1 VPVTSSAL
9 EFDVSGM
16 TCGSCAARIERAL
29 RRQPGVSEANVNL
42 ATERASV
49 SLDLASP
56 ADAGQL
62 VATVEHLGYG
72 LRQRRGRP
80 PARTRA
86 DDDRGG
92 DDRRHGGESVG
103 GRDARW
109 ALRLAV
115 AVPLTAVIL
124 ILSLVW
130 PHAGWARWT
139 VAGLAVPVQFWAGW
153 PFLVG
158 AAIRAR
164 AWTASMDTLVAVGT
178 LTAFV
183 FSTAELLLGP
193 GVQAHDHGP
202 DPIGT
207 PSAFGT
213 HLHYDMAAVIITF
226 LLLGRW
232 LEARATRRASG
243 AVRALLELAPQEAFV
258 VDAAAPAGGRVVPA
272 STVQV
277 GAVVRVRPGEKI
289 PVDGRVVDGTSAV
302 DESMLTGESVPVDK
316 GPGDQVTR
324 ATLNGRGVLTV
335 EANAVGSATVL
346 AGIIRLVEA
355 AQGSKAP
362 VQRLAD
368 RVAGIFV
375 PVVLVLAAATFTG
388 WWAVAHEPFV
398 GLLAAVSVLIVA
410 CPCALGLAT
419 PLAIMVGTGRGASLG
434 VLIKGGEVLE
444 RSRAIDTVV
453 IDKTGTLTTGRMAL
467 CDVVTTGDLPVDEL
481 LLLAAGA
488 EAGSEHPLGQA
499 IVEAARCQLGE
510 RRLPVADGFEAVPGH
525 GVRATVDGHA
535 VTIGRSLLLEQQGI
549 GIPAELAERA
559 ALEEQAGRT
568 TVLVARDG
576 RPVGALA
583 VADTVKPGASSAVA
597 DLSGMGLGVTM
608 VTGDNPRTAQAIA
621 GELGIDRVLAAVVP
635 GAKAAEIRRLQDRG
649 SVVAMVGDGINDAP
663 ALVQADLGMAIGCG
677 ADVAIESSDVV
688 LLSAD
693 LAGVA
698 TAIRLAQR
706 TYGTILQNLGWAFG
720 YNAAALPL
728 AAVGLLN
735 PVLAAAAMGLSSVS
749 VAANS
754 LRLRRFGRG
763 SSSRSSPDRERRRQ
777 VNGVRPGSLPAAWVA
792 PLVLLALLIGGVRVL
807 TAPGPRVDRTVYLE
821 VSGAGYRPAEVTVAN
836 GERVRF
842 VVHNAGSETSDAAI
856 APTADRS
863 ATPER
868 LVVRAGATA
877 SVTHRVRGPGPLSIG
892 CPAGARACPAR
903 PAVVIV
909 S

>member
-1 VPVTSSAL
+1 V
-9 EFDVSGM
+9 
-16 TCGSCAARIERAL
+16 
-29 RRQPGVSEANVNL
+29 
-42 ATERASV
+42 
-49 SLDLASP
+49 
-56 ADAGQL
+56 
-62 VATVEHLGYG
+62 
-72 LRQRRGRP
+72 
-80 PARTRA
+80 RT
-86 DDDRGG
+86 
-92 DDRRHGGESVG
+92 
-103 GRDARW
+103 
-109 ALRLAV
+109 
-115 AVPLTAVIL
+115 
-124 ILSLVW
+124 
-130 PHAGWARWT
+130 
-139 VAGLAVPVQFWAGW
+139 
-153 PFLVG
+153 
-158 AAIRAR
+158 
-164 AWTASMDTLVAVGT
+164 
-178 LTAFV
+178 
-183 FSTAELLLGP
+183 
-193 GVQAHDHGP
+193 
-202 DPIGT
+202 
-207 PSAFGT
+207 
-213 HLHYDMAAVIITF
+213 
-226 LLLGRW
+226 
-232 LEARATRRASG
+232 
-243 AVRALLELAPQEAFV
+243 LLELAPQEAFLI
-258 VDAAAPAGGRVVPA
+258 DAAAPGGGRVVPA
-272 STVQV
+272 SAVQV

-316 GPGDQVTR
+316 GPGDQVTG
-324 ATLNGRGVLTV
+324 ATLNGRGMLTV
-335 EANAVGSATVL
+335 EATAVGSATVL

-375 PVVLVLAAATFTG
+375 PVVLALAAATFSG

-419 PLAIMVGTGRGASLG
+419 PLAIMVGTGRGASMG

-453 IDKTGTLTTGRMAL
+453 LDKTGTLTSGRMAL

-488 EAGSEHPLGQA
+488 EAGSEHPVGQA
-499 IVEAARCQLGE
+499 IVEAARCRLGE
-510 RRLPVADGFEAVPGH
+510 RPLPVADAFEAVPGH
-525 GVRATVDGHA
+525 GVRATVDGHL
-535 VTIGRSLLLEQQGI
+535 VTIGRPLLLEQQGI

-559 ALEEQAGRT
+559 AVEEQAGRT

-583 VADTVKPGASSAVA
+583 VADTVKPGASSVVA
-597 DLSGMGLGVTM
+597 ELSGMGLGVVM
-608 VTGDNPRTAQAIA
+608 VTGDNPGTAHAVA
-621 GELGIDRVLAAVVP
+621 RELGIDRVLAAVVP
-635 GAKAAEIRRLQDRG
+635 GAKAAEIRRLQERG

-663 ALVQADLGMAIGCG
+663 ALAQADLGMAIGCG
-677 ADVAIESSDVV
+677 ADVAIESSDIV

-763 SSSRSSPDRERRRQ
+763 RSSRSGPDPVRQDRRDRRGQ
-777 VNGVRPGSLPAAWVA
+777 PSGVRPGSLVVAWVA
-792 PLVLLALLIGGVRVL
+792 PLVLLALLIGGARVL
-807 TAPGPRVDRTVYLE
+807 TAPGPRVDRTVYLA
-821 VSGAGYRPAEVTVAN
+821 VSGAGYEPAKVTVAN

-842 VVHNAGSETSDAAI
+842 VVHNAGPVTSEAAI
-856 APTADRS
+856 GATAPTLP
-863 ATPER
+863 TQGR
-868 LVVRAGATA
+868 LVVRAGGTA
-877 SVTHRVRGPGPLSIG
+877 SVTVRVRGPGPLSIG
-892 CPAGARACPAR
+892 CPTGARSCPAR